1 MIALFA
7 AGAASLIFTFALTPV
22 AVKLFRRLGWGQ
34 MIRADGPQT
43 HQVKAG
49 TPTKGGIVF
58 VTGAIFGY
66 LVAHLIIPATPI
78 TASGL
83 LAIGLMTG
91 LGLVGFLDDFTKTRR
106 RRSLGLTGRQK
117 IAGQVIVATAFAV
130 LALLLRDPVTGV
142 APASPAISWVRDLPF
157 LNLAALGAAGLVLY
171 VVWINLLAVA
181 TSNAVNLTDGADGLA
196 AGATIIA
203 LSAYT
208 FIALFQSRM
217 ACQSLPVGDPTY
229 DRCFV
234 VRDPLDLAIFAVA
247 LAASLVGYLWYS
259 GPPGQIFMGDVGS
272 LGLGGAVAAL
282 AIFTRTEL
290 LLIIIGGLYVS
301 VAGSVI
307 IQTTYFKLTR
317 GRRIFLMSPLHHHF
331 EMKGWPE
338 IQITMRFWII
348 AVVCAIAGASIFYV
362 SWLTG

>member
-1 MIALFA
+1 MIALFV
-7 AGAASLIFTFALTPV
+7 AGAASLIFTFALTPS
-22 AVKLFRRLGWGQ
+22 AIKLFRRLGWGQ

-66 LVAHLIIPATPI
+66 FVAHLIPAPVPV
-78 TASGL
+78 TASGT
-83 LAIGLMTG
+83 LAILLMAG

-106 RRSLGLTGRQK
+106 QRSLGLTGRQK
-117 IAGQVIVATAFAV
+117 VAGQVIVATVFAV
-130 LALLLRDPVTGV
+130 LAILFRDPRTGV
-142 APASPAISWVRDLPF
+142 TPASQAISWVRDLPF
-157 LNLAALGAAGLVLY
+157 LNLAVLGVVGLVLY

-181 TSNAVNLTDGADGLA
+181 TSNAVNITDGADGLA

-203 LSAYT
+203 LGAYT

-217 ACQSLPVGDPTY
+217 ACQNLLPGDPTL
-229 DRCFV
+229 DKCFV

-272 LGLGGAVAAL
+272 LGLGGAITAL

-317 GRRIFLMSPLHHHF
+317 GKRIFLMSPLHHHF

-338 IQITMRFWII
+338 IQITMRFWIVSI
-348 AVVCAIAGASIFYV
+348 VCAVAGASIFYV
-362 SWLTG
+362 SWLAG

>member
-7 AGAASLIFTFALTPV
+7 AGAASLIFTFVLTPF
-22 AVKLFRRLGWGQ
+22 AIKLFRRLGWGQ

-43 HQVKAG
+43 HLVKAG

-58 VTGAIFGY
+58 IAGAIFGY
-66 LVAHLIIPATPI
+66 GVAHLIIPAAPVT
-78 TASGL
+78 TSGL

-117 IAGQVIVATAFAV
+117 IAGQVIVATTFAV
-130 LALLLRDPVTGV
+130 LAVLLRDPVTGV
-142 APASPAISWVRDLPF
+142 TPASQAISWVRDLPF
-157 LNLAALGAAGLVLY
+157 LNLAALGVVGLVLY
-171 VVWINLLAVA
+171 VVWVNLLAVA

-217 ACQSLPVGDPTY
+217 ACQNLPAGDPTAGK
-229 DRCFV
+229 CFV
-234 VRDPLDLAIFAVA
+234 VADPLDLAIFAVA

-362 SWLTG
+362 SWLFA